1 MASQTENSD
10 VLDDGKGDLHE
21 NMEDTNYG
29 VVVVAQSGSFQSIK
43 TEHTKLQE
51 GEGGEKIE
59 DNEQVTINSIKLEG
73 EDGPSSFKSSIFED
87 NQGDGKHANIKHGGI
102 VAEVKAGLSTD
113 SGKQQMVSENNEL
126 EEDHEE
132 RNEVQAVGY
141 DCQDS
146 LDPSNGLNMREND
159 MADNEVEGLA
169 KDDGDMA
176 TTREDNIQIAVS
188 SDLSDPDSH
197 QINEEIPELAPP
209 DQALPRKSEDAG
221 KDIEVTESE
230 EAGAMIIDIDEK
242 NDEMQ
247 STVQVSDAVVVA
259 EALVDGAELT
269 EDAEETVAVRN
280 LSGTEQEN
288 PESTGDDNGFD
299 IVIME
304 ETQGG
309 ERQSMNES
317 TEMNEEEVKE
327 KVVSNAEYLCEE
339 CGKSFTHLSSKKRH
353 MLKHTEIDSQTYKC
367 LACSKTFQYNSS
379 LKRHLKLH
387 SEEPTGKAY
396 TCKECSKAFMY
407 ATSLKRHLKTHAGK
421 EIYPCP
427 HCQRCFEYISSL
439 KRHEKLHTEGKGFKC
454 SVCSKSFGYLS
465 SLTRHNRVHQKTLK
479 CDKCSKV
486 FRVYKSLA
494 KHYVE
499 HGVPVREDDLA
510 AMAVEGEAEDDGDS
524 NMDVDEANGEE
535 GAKAKEEGEIKESEM
550 IEEDNVRASM
560 AVNNETTESQVNAID
575 GDVIDFQSAENHPF
589 VKFVVSQNTLTLEQF
604 QSFQQAQGMPSSDT
618 DTNQEVAFAVVQP
631 DGGTVLSENCTMVT
645 EGVQECTG
653 TPVGGIVFVEVDQNN
668 KVTERHMEGLQAS
681 NLLQLLQAVEGFAT
695 ENVVEGEEQRAEE
708 SEEKK
713 GMEVADEA
721 KEEQAKEEQPEVP
734 VKTDKEETV
743 T

>member
-1 MASQTENSD
+1 MASQTGNSD
-10 VLDDGKGDLHE
+10 VLEDGKRELHA
-21 NMEDTNYG
+21 NMEDANNG
-29 VVVVAQSGSFQSIK
+29 VVVVAQSGSFQSLK
-43 TEHTKLQE
+43 TEPTKLQD

-59 DNEQVTINSIKLEG
+59 DDEQVTINSIKLEG
-73 EDGPSSFKSSIFED
+73 EDGPSSLKSSCFED
-87 NQGDGKHANIKHGGI
+87 SLGDGKHANINHGGI
-102 VAEVKAGLSTD
+102 VAEVTGLSTD
-113 SGKQQMVSENNEL
+113 SGKQHMANENNEL
-126 EEDHEE
+126 EEDLGQ
-132 RNEVQAVGY
+132 RDAVQAVAN

-146 LDPSNGLNMREND
+146 FDPSNGLNMQQND
-159 MADNEVEGLA
+159 MADNEIEGLA
-169 KDDGDMA
+169 KDDDGDMA
-176 TTREDNIQIAVS
+176 TGEDSIQIAVS
-188 SDLSDPDSH
+188 PDLSEPNSQ

-209 DQALPRKSEDAG
+209 DQALHGKAEDAG

-230 EAGAMIIDIDEK
+230 EASAMIIEIDEK
-242 NDEMQ
+242 SDELQ

-259 EALVDGAELT
+259 EALVDGSELT
-269 EDAEETVAVRN
+269 EDAEETVAVKN

-288 PESTGDDNGFD
+288 PESTGDDKGFD

-304 ETQGG
+304 EIKGE

-317 TEMNEEEVKE
+317 TEINEGEMKE

-454 SVCSKSFGYLS
+454 NVCSKSFGYLS

-486 FRVYKSLA
+486 FRLYKSLA

-535 GAKAKEEGEIKESEM
+535 SVKAKKDGKESETL
-550 IEEDNVRASM
+550 EEDNVRASM

-575 GDVIDFQSAENHPF
+575 GDVIDLQSAENHPF

-604 QSFQQAQGMPSSDT
+604 QSFQQAQGMSSSDAE
-618 DTNQEVAFAVVQP
+618 TNQEVAFAVVQP
-631 DGGTVLSENCTMVT
+631 DGGTILNENCTMVT

-695 ENVVEGEEQRAEE
+695 ENVVEGEEKAQE

-713 GMEVADEA
+713 GMEVAEEA
-721 KEEQAKEEQPEVP
+721 KEEQAKEEQPELP
-734 VKTDKEETV
+734 VETDKEETV